1 MSLFGILSS
10 PSQRRTFL
18 LVSGLIIL
26 ISAIVIWGISKFAP
40 DTRGWN
46 GLFSLLISMLASG
59 VFALVSGLFISYF
72 FEDPTEMVAQSILLP
87 QDIGQALRD
96 VATKAT
102 DYKIY
107 VRTGRHFRAEI
118 LPLLVEQARRCRRRI
133 RVEVILLD
141 FRDAD
146 LCEKYA
152 TYRKIASFDKKV
164 WDTNYVQKEVM
175 ATILKLIDVSN
186 GNRGLVDVDI
196 FLSKRLSIF
205 RIEGSSDEILVTR
218 EDPKDTASRY
228 LRSHRDF
235 SAFIAEFGWIRD
247 DSSPIEKGA
256 KGVWPSTLHEIFE
269 NIPGIAQLE
278 ESARKAVVEQ
288 SPYAR

>member
-1 MSLFGILSS
+1 M
-10 PSQRRTFL
+10 
-18 LVSGLIIL
+18 
-26 ISAIVIWGISKFAP
+26 
-40 DTRGWN
+40 
-46 GLFSLLISMLASG
+46 
-59 VFALVSGLFISYF
+59 
-72 FEDPTEMVAQSILLP
+72 
-87 QDIGQALRD
+87 
-96 VATKAT
+96 
-102 DYKIY
+102 
-107 VRTGRHFRAEI
+107 
-118 LPLLVEQARRCRRRI
+118 
-133 RVEVILLD
+133 ILLD

-175 ATILKLIDVSN
+175 ASILKLIDVSN
-186 GNRGLVDVDI
+186 GNRGLVDIDI

-247 DSSPIEKGA
+247 DSSRIEKGA
-256 KGVWPSTLHEIFE
+256 KGVWASTLHEIFE
-269 NIPGIAQLE
+269 NIPGIVQLE